1 MIDVNQLSKS
11 FFSSFC
17 GVACTAFEFFVQ
29 ESAKIQ
35 NPPPPGLSGVTR
47 KFGVNIFREFE
58 SRFGTGIFL
67 RFGSLCGIPPAIGP
81 REVVITW
88 RFRPPAV
95 MMVPLQDFNELYSF
109 LCDNGGKIK

>member
-1 MIDVNQLSKS
+1 M
-11 FFSSFC
+11 
-17 GVACTAFEFFVQ
+17 
-29 ESAKIQ
+29 
-35 NPPPPGLSGVTR
+35 TR